1 MLQFSQEL
9 SSGSAR
15 LRIDVEGS
23 RPCSHVLETM
33 TFLNYRLANV
43 NVASKVTRPKPDI
56 VWLQDKP
63 QKHINYQDNTTILRG
78 EWAQGEL
85 QKVIVSM
92 LALRMEEAGL
102 HPFHS
107 SAIRYRD
114 MSILFIGGESNHG
127 KSMGQIEGSRR
138 GAQVISTETTVTDES
153 GLIVMGSKSVY
164 LRERAKGTERADK
177 MNQDQGVAKFFAREP
192 KFVNYDEICDVDLV
206 ILPAIDGNF
215 DPKTV
220 EMIPFERNYQTY
232 HSLTDYFGLKELLA
246 PGVPMPMFD
255 DDSRRIARAAF
266 CKNFSERPYYHIR
279 GKNPQVLF
287 DQLEEVLDNDARF
300 ADKATINARG

>member
-1 MLQFSQEL
+1 MSQFSQEL
-9 SSGSAR
+9 LSGNAR

-23 RPCSHVLETM
+23 TPRAHVLETM
-33 TFLNYRLANV
+33 TFLNYRLADV
-43 NVASKVTRPKPDI
+43 VVQPKVTKPKSDILWFPDRPGKRISFSD
-56 VWLQDKP
+56 V
-63 QKHINYQDNTTILRG
+63 TTLEG

-92 LALRMEEAGL
+92 LALRMEEVGL

-107 SAIRYRD
+107 SAIRYRGL
-114 MSILFIGGESNHG
+114 SILFIGGESNHG

-138 GAQVISTETTVTDES
+138 GALVISTETTITDEK
-153 GLIVMGSKSVY
+153 GVAVMGSKSVY

-177 MNQDQGVAKFFAREP
+177 LDQDQGVAKFFDKEP
-192 KFVNYDEICDVDLV
+192 AFDYFNDPTNIDLV

-215 DPKTV
+215 DAKTV

-232 HSLTDYFGLKELLA
+232 HSLTDYLGMRELLA
-246 PGVPMPMFD
+246 PGIPMPMFD
-255 DDSRRIARAAF
+255 NDVRRTARAAF
-266 CKNFSERPYYHIR
+266 CKTFCDRPFYHIR

-287 DQLEEVLDNDARF
+287 DQLEEVLDSDPRF
-300 ADKATINARG
+300 ARDRAVGARG

>member
-9 SSGSAR
+9 SSGTAR

-23 RPCSHVLETM
+23 EPCTRILETM
-33 TFLNYRLANV
+33 TFMNYRLANV
-43 NVASKVTRPKPDI
+43 VVQPKVTKAKPDI
-56 VWLQDKP
+56 LWLPDRPSKRISYDDITSLQ
-63 QKHINYQDNTTILRG
+63 G

-114 MSILFIGGESNHG
+114 LSILFIGGESNHG

-138 GAQVISTETTVTDES
+138 GALVISTETTVTDES
-153 GLIVMGSKSVY
+153 GVAVMGSKSVY

-177 MNQDQGVAKFFAREP
+177 LDQDQGVAKFFDKEP
-192 KFVNYDEICDVDLV
+192 AFEYFNEPTNIDLV

-215 DPKTV
+215 DPKTA

-232 HSLTDYFGLKELLA
+232 HSLTDYFGMRELLA
-246 PGVPMPMFD
+246 PGIPMPMFD
-255 DDSRRIARAAF
+255 NDARRIARATF
-266 CKNFSERPYYHIR
+266 CKNFCERPFYHIR

-287 DQLEEVLDNDARF
+287 DQLEDVLDSDPRF
-300 ADKATINARG
+300 AGSPVVNVRG

>member
-9 SSGSAR
+9 SSGNAQ

-23 RPCSHVLETM
+23 KPCTHVLETM

-43 NVASKVTRPKPDI
+43 AVQPKVTKSRPDI
-56 VWLQDKP
+56 LWLPDGPGKS
-63 QKHINYQDNTTILRG
+63 ISYDGVATLRG

-85 QKVIVSM
+85 QKVIVSL

-114 MSILFIGGESNHG
+114 LSILFIGGESNHG

-138 GAQVISTETTVTDES
+138 GALVISTETTVTDEN
-153 GLIVMGSKSVY
+153 GIAVLGSKSVY

-177 MNQDQGVAKFFAREP
+177 LDQDQGVSKFFKEEP
-192 KFVNYDEICDVDLV
+192 AFEYFNEPTNIDLV

-220 EMIPFERNYQTY
+220 EMMPFERNYQTY
-232 HSLTDYFGLKELLA
+232 HSLTDYFGMRELLA
-246 PGVPMPMFD
+246 PGIPMPMFD
-255 DDSRRIARAAF
+255 NDVRRIARAAF
-266 CKNFSERPYYHIR
+266 CKNFCDRPFYHIR

-287 DQLEEVLDNDARF
+287 DQLEEVLDRDPRF
-300 ADKATINARG
+300 AGGQIINARG

>member
-9 SSGSAR
+9 SSGNAR
-15 LRIDVEGS
+15 LRIDVEDS
-23 RPCSHVLETM
+23 APRTHVLETM

-43 NVASKVTRPKPDI
+43 VVQPKVTKSKPDI
-56 VWLQDKP
+56 LWLPDETAKR
-63 QKHINYQDNTTILRG
+63 ISYDGVTTLQG
-78 EWAQGEL
+78 DWAQGEL

-92 LALRMEEAGL
+92 LALRMEDVGL

-114 MSILFIGGESNHG
+114 LSILFIGGESNHG

-138 GAQVISTETTVTDES
+138 GALVISTETTVTDEN
-153 GLIVMGSKSVY
+153 GVAVMGSKSVY

-177 MNQDQGVAKFFAREP
+177 LDQDQGVAKFFDEEP
-192 KFVNYDEICDVDLV
+192 VFKYFNEPTNIDLV

-220 EMIPFERNYQTY
+220 QMMPFERNYQTY
-232 HSLTDYFGLKELLA
+232 HSLTDYFGMRELLA
-246 PGVPMPMFD
+246 PGIPMPMFD
-255 DDSRRIARAAF
+255 NDVRRIARARF
-266 CKNFSERPYYHIR
+266 CKNFCDRPSYHIR

-287 DQLEEVLDNDARF
+287 DQLEEVLDSDPRF
-300 ADKATINARG
+300 AGGRVINARG

>member
-9 SSGSAR
+9 SSGDAR
-15 LRIDVEGS
+15 LRIDVEGAS
-23 RPCSHVLETM
+23 PCGQVLETM

-43 NVASKVTRPKPDI
+43 VVQPAVTKPKPDI
-56 VWLQDKP
+56 LWLPDRPDKR
-63 QKHINYQDNTTILRG
+63 ILYDDIATLQG

-85 QKVIVSM
+85 QKVVVSL

-114 MSILFIGGESNHG
+114 LSILFIGGESNHG

-138 GAQVISTETTVTDES
+138 GALVISTETTVTDEN
-153 GLIVMGSKSVY
+153 GIAVMGSKSVY

-177 MNQDQGVAKFFAREP
+177 LDQYQGVAKFFDEEP
-192 KFVNYDEICDVDLV
+192 VFEYLHEPTNIDLV

-215 DPKTV
+215 DPKTAQ
-220 EMIPFERNYQTY
+220 MAPFECNYQTY
-232 HSLTDYFGLKELLA
+232 HSLTDYFGMRELLA
-246 PGVPMPMFD
+246 PGIPMPMFD
-255 DDSRRIARAAF
+255 NDVRRIQRATF
-266 CKNFSERPYYHIR
+266 CKNFCERPFYHIR

-287 DQLEEVLDNDARF
+287 DQLEEVLDSDPRF
-300 ADKATINARG
+300 AGGRIINARG